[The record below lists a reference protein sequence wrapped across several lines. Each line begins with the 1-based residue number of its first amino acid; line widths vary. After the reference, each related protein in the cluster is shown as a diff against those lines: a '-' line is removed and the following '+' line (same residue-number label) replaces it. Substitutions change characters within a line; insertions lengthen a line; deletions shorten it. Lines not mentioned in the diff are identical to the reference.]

1 MYVVFYVVFNRFTE
15 KICPW
20 HFRRWAG
27 LCAHSRKKNLFQLST
42 FSKKVAFQMLVF
54 FLKTPHLRYQGQG
67 KPCVKSVR
75 LEFFCSEFSRI
86 QNEYGELLI
95 IVFSPNTR
103 KYRAEKLL
111 IRKENPKTPKTPNTF
126 YEMKNMFK
134 LVVMKLNA
142 ISEVFYI
149 INLNVACRVQ
159 ICKKK
164 TFCQN
169 SEKFA
174 YRFI

>member
-1 MYVVFYVVFNRFTE
+1 MLYLIILLKRYVHGIFA
-15 KICPW
+15 
-20 HFRRWAG
+20 AG
-27 LCAHSRKKNLFQLST
+27 LAIAPTQEKKNLFQLST
-42 FSKKVAFQMLVF
+42 FSKKVPFKMLVF
-54 FLKTPHLRYQGQG
+54 FLKTPQLRYQGQG

-75 LEFFCSEFSRI
+75 LEFFCSVFSRI

-103 KYRAEKLL
+103 KYRPEKLL